1 MAVTIDGEKLQIEDV
16 VRVAR
21 RGAAGDFETAALDA
35 RARQRIAA
43 TRAYIDANWMHDDAP
58 LMYAF
63 NTGVG
68 LFKDQ
73 RVTMADMPNALP
85 FTISNAVLTEGWRSW
100 LMRPSCVPT

>member
-1 MAVTIDGEKLQIEDV
+1 MTVKLDGATLRIEDA

-21 RGAAGDFETAALDA
+21 PDA
-35 RARQRIAA
+35 RGNYAQATLAPEARERIAA
-43 TRAYIDANWMHDDAP
+43 TRDYIDRNWMHDDAP

-73 RVTMADMPNALP
+73 RVLISDMAAYQRKTAQVHRPA
-85 FTISNAVLTEGWRSW
+85 TES
-100 LMRPSCVPT
+100 VA